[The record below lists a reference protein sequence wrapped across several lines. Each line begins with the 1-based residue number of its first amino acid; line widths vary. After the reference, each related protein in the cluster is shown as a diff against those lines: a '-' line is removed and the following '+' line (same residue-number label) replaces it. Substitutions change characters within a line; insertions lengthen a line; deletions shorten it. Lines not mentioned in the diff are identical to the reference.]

1 MIKYAN
7 NTELATLSQKLDHLF
22 ENNLKPLAGK
32 NKAKTA
38 DEEVR
43 NDYYHVLCQHVIV

>member
-7 NTELATLSQKLDHLF
+7 NTEIDTLSKKLDHLF
-22 ENNLKPLAGK
+22 ENHLRPLAGK
-32 NKAKTA
+32 NKAKTS

-43 NDYYHVLCQHVIV
+43 NIQNYMFFV